1 MSSRRAN
8 SLRFLSLTFV
18 AAGWG
23 CSHNDESPDVSTK
36 GVAPDVV
43 CNAQLTTPVAVTG
56 SGFAPMATKTLED
69 GPVLVLPAVTLTG
82 SQTLEGAKNTGE
94 VIELAGEPG
103 KKNASDLSWQSS
115 QQMTVAISERLAID
129 PGIYDL
135 LVTNPD
141 GEKKA
146 EINGALAVVP
156 PPQLTAVD
164 PKSLC
169 DAQTEQ
175 TLVLTGS
182 TFLKIDAAVPNV
194 RVTSA
199 TGTTF
204 DFAVASLEECSEIP
218 GRSKATQ
225 QCRKASIKI
234 PADTLTP
241 GVYSVVLTNP
251 APAACASTEAVTFT
265 VNPPPEV
272 TQINPSTICTGGS
285 TLAIAGRYFQSGA
298 SVELRCGTKP
308 AVVAASVT
316 FQTSE
321 SLLATFGAGIAPAE
335 QCDVV
340 VINPDTC
347 SDEPLPHRTV
357 TGTEG
362 PIAFYSDPPVAY
374 SALSTRLT
382 VYLTSV
388 SGQFTA
394 ALIAPDGT
402 ETPLSS
408 AALVAGK
415 TNRIQATAASG
426 LAAGAY
432 DIAVRDE
439 TGCRAVLA
447 DGLVLTD
454 QLSIT
459 LSAVEPSFAQSGK
472 STAVTISRTGG
483 TAFAPTPRVFLM
495 PDVPQ
500 PGDSAIQLSGVKVL
514 DEGTLTAVI
523 PATARPGNYDLV
535 VVNPTGTEV
544 GSLDKAVNITV
555 VAPPVIDN
563 VVPQSFVAATGQ
575 LLEVRGRNFVG
586 STATLRCQSSVG
598 AAPVSPAVAS
608 GVLTCANDNCTQN
621 VTLDGSGV
629 PAGSVCIVRITN
641 SDGTYGDF
649 SAVGVTNSSYN
660 LNAPRAGLP
669 MLQARRALG
678 AAAVKAT
685 RASRFVYA
693 IGGDSGAGTASR
705 SDIESS
711 EVDVFGTMRAWQH
724 ARAPLAVARA
734 NAATATLGRYIYV
747 FGGTSDGTAALGSGE
762 RALVLSP
769 EEVPEFADVDLCL
782 EGGTADCFGLP
793 GTGSGVAQGTVAYR
807 VAAVIAP
814 TDAQNLGGETLPSET
829 LILKL
834 PSIAG
839 RNISVKLSFNP
850 PADPTG
856 TVLSGISGYR
866 VYRTPLNGVA
876 GRDEVLL
883 GTIAGPNLRVFV
895 DDGSA
900 ALGTETP
907 LPLGSTSTWQALPAL
922 NVARAGLAGAVALDP
937 ANPSQAHLY
946 ALLGKSSAAANGGTV
961 LNSYEHLAI
970 SLLANGRQ
978 TVAGAWAAGASA
990 ATTAR
995 WHAGAWTVDHDQA
1008 SLVTTGNTWI
1018 YLGGGE
1024 LANGNGIGTV
1034 EAALVNAGG
1043 ELSAFSDTPG
1053 DFSSERSGYGTA
1065 AAAGR
1070 LFAFGGRAPNPK
1082 SNATAAEIVAPVPA
1096 LSQNAWNNEGLN
1108 MSAERYLP
1116 GTAVQSAF
1124 IFLLGGE
1131 STGNAAIN
1139 STDLVVW

>member
-8 SLRFLSLTFV
+8 SLRFVSLIV
-18 AAGWG
+18 VAGWG
-23 CSHNDESPDVSTK
+23 CSHKDESPDVSAK
-36 GVAPDVV
+36 GVAPDIV
-43 CNAQLTTPVAVTG
+43 CNAQLTTPVVITG
-56 SGFAPMATKTLED
+56 NGFAPMATKTLED
-69 GPVLVLPAVTLTG
+69 DHVLVLPSMTLTG
-82 SQTLEGAKNTGE
+82 TQTLDGTKTKGE
-94 VIELAGEPG
+94 IVELSGEPG
-103 KKNASDLSWQSS
+103 KKNAADLSWQSS
-115 QQMTVAISERLAID
+115 QQMTLAISDRLAID

-141 GEKKA
+141 GDKKA
-146 EINGALAVVP
+146 DIDGALAVVP

-164 PKSLC
+164 PKSIC

-182 TFLKIDAAVPNV
+182 TFLKIDALVPSV
-194 RVTSA
+194 RVTSSV
-199 TGTTF
+199 GTTF
-204 DFAVASLEECSEIP
+204 DFPVATLEECSEIP
-218 GRSKATQ
+218 GRSQATQ

-234 PADTLTP
+234 PADTLAP

-272 TQINPSTICTGGS
+272 TQINPSTVCTGGS
-285 TLAIAGRYFQSGA
+285 TLTIAGRYFQSGA
-298 SVELRCGTKP
+298 SVELRCGAKP
-308 AVVAASVT
+308 AVVATSVT
-316 FQTSE
+316 FQSSE

-347 SDEPLPHRTV
+347 SDEPLPHKVV

-362 PIAFYSDPPVAY
+362 PIAFYADPPVAY

-382 VYLTSV
+382 VYLTAV

-415 TNRIQATAASG
+415 TNRIQATAAPG

-459 LSAVEPSFAQSGK
+459 LGGVEPTFAQSGK

-500 PGDSAIQLSGVKVL
+500 PGDSAIQMSGVKVL

-523 PATARPGNYDLV
+523 PATALPGVYDLV

-544 GSLDKAVNITV
+544 GLLDKAINVTA
-555 VAPPVIDN
+555 VAPPVIEN
-563 VVPQSFVAATGQ
+563 VVPQSFVAAAGQ
-575 LLEVRGRNFVG
+575 VLEVRGRSFVG
-586 STATLRCQSSVG
+586 SSATLRCVGSAG
-598 AAPVSPAVAS
+598 AAPVSPTVAS
-608 GVLTCANDNCTQN
+608 GALACTNDACTQTIT
-621 VTLDGSGV
+621 VDGSGV
-629 PAGSVCIVRITN
+629 TVGSVCMVRITN
-641 SDGTYGDF
+641 ADGSYGDF

-660 LNAPRAGLP
+660 LNTPRVGLP
-669 MLQARRALG
+669 MQQARRALG

-693 IGGDSGAGTASR
+693 IGGDAGAGTAAR
-705 SDIESS
+705 SDVELS
-711 EVDVFGTMRAWQH
+711 EVDVYGTMRAWQY
-724 ARAPLAVARA
+724 ARAPLTLARA
-734 NAATATLGRYIYV
+734 QAGTATLGRYLYV
-747 FGGTSDGTAALGSGE
+747 FGGTSDGATAIGSGE

-769 EEVPEFADVDLCL
+769 EEVPEFTDVDLCL
-782 EGGTADCFGLP
+782 EGGTVDCFAVP
-793 GTGSGVAQGTVAYR
+793 GAGSGVAPGTIAYR
-807 VAAVIAP
+807 VSAIIAA

-850 PADPTG
+850 PVDSTG
-856 TVLSGISGYR
+856 TALSGITGYR
-866 VYRTPLNGVA
+866 VYRTPLNGIA

-883 GTIAGPNLRVFV
+883 GTIADPNLRVFI

-907 LPLGSTSTWQALPAL
+907 LPLGSTSSWQALPAL
-922 NVARAGLAGAVALDP
+922 NVARAGLAGAVAQDP
-937 ANPSQAHLY
+937 GNPAQSHLY
-946 ALLGKSSAAANGGTV
+946 AMLGKSSAAANGGTV
-961 LNSYEHLAI
+961 LSSYEHLTI
-970 SLLANGRQ
+970 TLLPNGRQ
-978 TVAGAWAAGASA
+978 TVAAAWTTGASA
-990 ATTAR
+990 ATSAR

-1008 SLVTTGNTWI
+1008 NLVTVGNTWI

-1043 ELSAFSDTPG
+1043 ELSAFDDTPE

-1082 SNATAAEIVAPVPA
+1082 SNATAAELVAPVPA

-1108 MSAERYLP
+1108 MSVERYLP

-1131 STGNAAIN
+1131 ATGGAATN
-1139 STDLVVW
+1139 SSDLVVW